1 MILDGGVREYKL
13 ILDCGDYRLWKTE
26 DGRIIYD
33 CGDKHPVNVNVP
45 PDLDL
50 EDIRII
56 IEYARSLSRMLFE
69 FTLSNQSTIK
79 TAWKLY
85 SLTQSKATLH
95 NYIYG
100 IYYFCKRLSLTPDQ
114 LVAVYRLG
122 NEASEETTRR
132 IIKIVERDRARNLTP
147 SSCKVMLAYLESFFR
162 FNGLDVK
169 ISDRINWPRI
179 RRWYASESPKP
190 EEVAKMIDLAPTL
203 RDKAMI
209 AILATSGL
217 RIGTLLQLRYKHIME
232 DLEANRIPC
241 MIKVD
246 ADITKGKYAPYT
258 TFMNEEAVYYL
269 KLYLDERRR
278 GSKYIPPETITPE
291 TPLFVLKKR
300 DPEPLSYH
308 AFKEIFRKIIG
319 KMNVEK
325 KGERRYRYSIH
336 SLRKFFK
343 TQMLARGVEDALVD
357 FWMGH
362 VTDAYTRFRDMDV
375 DWMRNKYLSA
385 NLRIREAETDE
396 RQLKE
401 LLKNIVRQYGY
412 DPERFIVPGAT
423 VIGEDMILGALKN
436 FIHGEEGLADKI
448 NSTFDFISIIGG
460 LC

>member
-1 MILDGGVREYKL
+1 MDNEKMSKYQLVLDGGS
-13 ILDCGDYRLWKTE
+13 YRLWKTE

-33 CGDKHPVNVNVP
+33 YGDKHPVNVNMP
-45 PDLDL
+45 PDMEL
-50 EDIRII
+50 EDLKII

-100 IYYFCKRLSLTPDQ
+100 IYYFCKRLNLSPDQ
-114 LVAVYRLG
+114 LVAVYRL
-122 NEASEETTRR
+122 NDEMAEETTRR

-147 SSCKVMLAYLESFFR
+147 SSLKTMIAYLESFFR

-169 ISDRINWPRI
+169 ISSRINWPRI

-203 RDKAMI
+203 RDKAII
-209 AILATSGL
+209 AILVTSGL
-217 RIGTLLQLRYKHIME
+217 RIGTLLQLKYKHVME

-241 MIKVD
+241 MIRVD
-246 ADITKGKYAPYT
+246 ADITKGKYAPYI

-269 KLYLDERRR
+269 KLYFDERRR
-278 GSKYIPPETITPE
+278 GSKYIPPENITPE
-291 TPLFVLKKR
+291 TPLFVTR
-300 DPEPLSYH
+300 RRNPEPLNYQ
-308 AFKEIFRKIIG
+308 AFREMFKRIIR
-319 KMNVEK
+319 KMNVDK
-325 KGERRYRYSIH
+325 RGHRYRYSIH

-343 TQMLARGVEDALVD
+343 TQMLARGVEGALVD

-385 NLRIREAETDE
+385 NLRIREAKTDE

-401 LLKNIVRQYGY
+401 LLKSIVRQYGY

-423 VIGEDMILGALKN
+423 VIGESIVLKALEN
-436 FIHGEEGLADKI
+436 FIRGEEGLADKM
-448 NSTFDFISIIGG
+448 NSTFDFEVKN
-460 LC
+460 